1 MASGLRILL
10 IALSGLLIAREVGTA
25 TQSVKIEI
33 TEESASTQKEISI
46 VQQQAVIK
54 KITRSV
60 TLLAKFTHSNS
71 IEPTPNFA
79 LQTTNYLWLQHR
91 ALLI

>member
-1 MASGLRILL
+1 MTIGLRILL
-10 IALSGLLIAREVGTA
+10 IALSGLLIAREVGSA
-25 TQSVKIEI
+25 TQSVLIEV
-33 TEESASTQKEISI
+33 TEEASTQKEVSI

-60 TLLAKFTHSNS
+60 TLLAKSTPYKS
-71 IEPTPNFA
+71 IELTPTIAF
-79 LQTTNYLWLQHR
+79 QTTDQLWLQHR

>member
-1 MASGLRILL
+1 MTIGLRILL

-25 TQSVKIEI
+25 TQSVQIEI
-33 TEESASTQKEISI
+33 TEESASTQKEVSI

-54 KITRSV
+54 KVTLPV
-60 TLLAKFTHSNS
+60 TLLAKFTYSKS
-71 IEPTPNFA
+71 IEPTRNFA
-79 LQTTNYLWLQHR
+79 LQTINYLWLWHR